1 MSMARIA
8 PTTENTRGN
17 IFMVFGTATEDSNKK
32 KLEDTQPSP
41 TEANKSKI
49 KGKTKKKLL
58 SDVSFFVVKFPLEK
72 EKEPQI
78 NSLEE

>member
-32 KLEDTQPSP
+32 KLEDT
-41 TEANKSKI
+41 
-49 KGKTKKKLL
+49 
-58 SDVSFFVVKFPLEK
+58 
-72 EKEPQI
+72 
-78 NSLEE
+78 